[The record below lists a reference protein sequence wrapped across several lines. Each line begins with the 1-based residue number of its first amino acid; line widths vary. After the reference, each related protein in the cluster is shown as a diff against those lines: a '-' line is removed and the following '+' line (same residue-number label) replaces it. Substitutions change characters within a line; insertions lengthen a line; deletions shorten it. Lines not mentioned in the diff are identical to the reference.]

1 MSYTVASNIS
11 GVSSVTVDGSSTSVT
26 VNITGVD
33 YINIILTAD
42 TDCGTSPQA
51 STGMQ
56 QHEVHDLY

>member
-1 MSYTVASNIS
+1 MSYTVASNVS
-11 GVSSVTVDGSSTSVT
+11 GVSPVTVDGSNTSVT

-42 TDCGTSPQA
+42 TDCGTSLQA

-56 QHEVHDLY
+56 